1 MEARARAGAGAG
13 RASRA
18 GAWLLGAVLLGGCA
32 GGTGALDCLAGDEEC
47 PRGYTCDSL
56 TRRCAPAVPEDACA
70 TIDDCQEEDKPLCSG
85 GRCTACDSL
94 GTPERADLA
103 CRASERPGWAACVR
117 GGPRKG
123 QCSEC
128 RTSAQCSDAARPVCD
143 ATTATCRP
151 CQRHGECPASS
162 LCRTRT
168 GSGPSAPSVVEFPD
182 VQIGQC
188 VPADRVTFV
197 DTQSCP
203 QSGADGTAARPFCD
217 IQAAVDRSATGYVV
231 VRPRGAGTGA
241 YARVTF
247 PAGRRTVVVGPGRE
261 SMLGT
266 PILGAVA
273 SGTGTVAVLSDVAL
287 SGDPAGLSCR
297 AGAEVTLV
305 RSQIAQATTGVDAT
319 GCARISIDATAI
331 TGCRGTGLRIGPG
344 TRAYRVVNSL
354 LLGNGQSASAP
365 PGSSAVSIAAGAT
378 GTFALNTLINNGS
391 VGQDGGA
398 VNCEES
404 VPPVL
409 AALTDSLIL
418 QNSKSARTDAMGN
431 PVGTQFKGACRLAR
445 VVVGIDTVSP
455 AAPNEQVA
463 RGIPDL
469 DQALR
474 LLDTPNNRAL
484 CIDRGH
490 AVDGVALDYFGSE
503 RPRGQGLDLGAH
515 ELR

>member
-1 MEARARAGAGAG
+1 MWP
-13 RASRA
+13 
-18 GAWLLGAVLLGGCA
+18 AWLLGAVLLCSCA
-32 GGTGALDCLAGDEEC
+32 GSNGALDCLSGDEDC
-47 PRGYTCDSL
+47 PRGSTCDAL
-56 TRRCAPAVPEDACA
+56 TRRCAPTVPEDACE
-70 TIDDCQEEDKPLCSG
+70 TIADCQDDDKPLCSG
-85 GRCTACDSL
+85 GRCVACDSL
-94 GTPERADLA
+94 GTPERADVA
-103 CRASERPGWAACVR
+103 CRVGARPGWSACVR
-117 GGPRKG
+117 SGPRKG

-128 RTSAQCSDAARPVCD
+128 RISAQCSDAARPVCD
-143 ATTATCRP
+143 TMTATCRP
-151 CQRHGECPASS
+151 CQRNSECPVSS

-182 VQIGQC
+182 VQVGQC

-197 DTQSCP
+197 DTQTCP
-203 QSGADGTAARPFCD
+203 QDGADGTAARPFCD

-266 PILGAVA
+266 PILGATA
-273 SGTGTVAVLSDVAL
+273 SGAGTVAVLSDVAL
-287 SGDPAGLSCR
+287 SGDPAALSCR

-305 RSQIAQATTGVDAT
+305 RSQIAQAVTGIDAT
-319 GCARISIDATAI
+319 SCARISVDATAI
-331 TGCRGTGLRIGPG
+331 TSCRGTGLRIGPG

-354 LLGNGQSASAP
+354 FLGNGQSAAAP
-365 PGSSAVSIAAGAT
+365 VGSSAVSIAAGAT

-398 VNCEES
+398 VICEEP
-404 VPPVL
+404 VPPAPPVPM
-409 AALTDSLIL
+409 ALTDSLIV

-455 AAPNEQVA
+455 LPPNEQVA
-463 RGIPDL
+463 RAIPDL
-469 DQALR
+469 DQMLR

-484 CIDRGH
+484 CVDHGRP
-490 AVDGVALDYFGSE
+490 VDGVTLDYFGNE
-503 RPRGQGLDLGAH
+503 RPRGQGFDLGAH